1 MNKHARLARWSRVA
15 TRVAV
20 VFSAGVAI
28 AGAAFG
34 APPFAIAPYPLV
46 LSTSVKPNLMVIF
59 DNSQSMDATMGGK
72 VISGDLAETRANI
85 ARSVLRGVIDASRY
99 SFNWGLTTFETQA
112 NTLYSTQ
119 AYYLGNATTMVY
131 TDDCVN
137 GISASN
143 AGRRCVEA
151 PTSANGAKFITYE
164 RAGDDADINDVY
176 YTNDPLLPYGV
187 GVSGNTFRLWGARDN
202 STGWAAG
209 NFIGT
214 PQEITFTPT
223 DAGFLP
229 NGDDFKRGLFL
240 NRGWGYYGD
249 ITGRGNI
256 VEAVQVDSKN
266 HFDRLQS
273 LLGNETNGNTA
284 EIKNSAL
291 YTPLAGSLQTVRNYF
306 ASGSGP
312 LLKSPITEAQTCQ
325 KNFVVLA
332 TDGNPTGTTNGKQYD
347 PKQWLN
353 TPIAGGGWKWG
364 DAQNDVFTEI
374 TALRSITLSGPNL
387 SKPAL
392 AGTQNDVKTYVI
404 GMGDTVANASSVA
417 ALNEMARL
425 GGAYPSAF
433 LGSSAA
439 SLQTAFQ
446 TIVGDVLG
454 KTAAGAALALNTG
467 TWAEGASVYQ
477 AKFDS
482 ADWSGSLFAYP
493 VSDQGVI
500 STTATWDAGAKVK
513 AQNWN
518 TGRNIITYKPSA
530 ALGARGISFR
540 WPTDPAAPGAK
551 DLDTSQSAALNRDAA
566 GTTDGFGAARL
577 AYLRG
582 DPSREVRFCA
592 TPPCAAPQFRSRP
605 VTPLGDIVNSSPY
618 YVAAP
623 AYGYFDDFE
632 AKPYS
637 AFVSTYMKRQPVIY
651 AGANDGMLHA
661 FNATT
666 GGEIFAYVP
675 AAVYESLPQLGS
687 LNYGHRFY
695 ADGPPTVGDVFYA
708 NDWHTLLVA
717 GMRAGAKGVY
727 ALDVTKP
734 ADFSEAGAGNMVRW
748 EFQDP
753 DLGFVFGQPLLV
765 KTNNGRWSVVVSG
778 GYNAGNASGHAVL
791 FVLDAETGALIK
803 KIDTAAGTAA
813 SPNGLSAPAAIDN
826 NGDGIVDVVY
836 AGDLNGNL
844 WKFDLKSATASDWG
858 LGNAALALFIT
869 PGAQPIT
876 VRPDVSRFPGG
887 GYLVGFG
894 TGRYLASGDQ
904 GDASVQSVYAI
915 VDKGTGATVTLA
927 DLQQQSILETAT
939 RGGVLYRLSTHA
951 VGAPVDDTIT
961 GDALISRPAYLSGKK
976 GWYVNLPTTG
986 ERVIEDAQFRG
997 GRLILVSMIPDT
1009 TSACASGGKSWLL
1022 EFDALTGNRLDGIT
1036 FDTNADQDFTALDYV
1051 NFPASGTKG
1060 NNVTGRFI
1068 DAVASKPGTITK
1080 GKVGYRVI
1088 STGDGKD
1095 LSVRVPQSVPT
1106 DGRAMWREVR

>member
-1 MNKHARLARWSRVA
+1 M
-15 TRVAV
+15 
-20 VFSAGVAI
+20 
-28 AGAAFG
+28 
-34 APPFAIAPYPLV
+34 
-46 LSTSVKPNLMVIF
+46 
-59 DNSQSMDATMGGK
+59 
-72 VISGDLAETRANI
+72 
-85 ARSVLRGVIDASRY
+85 
-99 SFNWGLTTFETQA
+99 
-112 NTLYSTQ
+112 
-119 AYYLGNATTMVY
+119 
-131 TDDCVN
+131 
-137 GISASN
+137 
-143 AGRRCVEA
+143 
-151 PTSANGAKFITYE
+151 
-164 RAGDDADINDVY
+164 
-176 YTNDPLLPYGV
+176 
-187 GVSGNTFRLWGARDN
+187 
-202 STGWAAG
+202 
-209 NFIGT
+209 
-214 PQEITFTPT
+214 
-223 DAGFLP
+223 
-229 NGDDFKRGLFL
+229 
-240 NRGWGYYGD
+240 
-249 ITGRGNI
+249 
-256 VEAVQVDSKN
+256 
-266 HFDRLQS
+266 
-273 LLGNETNGNTA
+273 
-284 EIKNSAL
+284 
-291 YTPLAGSLQTVRNYF
+291 
-306 ASGSGP
+306 
-312 LLKSPITEAQTCQ
+312 
-325 KNFVVLA
+325 
-332 TDGNPTGTTNGKQYD
+332 
-347 PKQWLN
+347 
-353 TPIAGGGWKWG
+353 
-364 DAQNDVFTEI
+364 
-374 TALRSITLSGPNL
+374 
-387 SKPAL
+387 
-392 AGTQNDVKTYVI
+392 
-404 GMGDTVANASSVA
+404 
-417 ALNEMARL
+417 
-425 GGAYPSAF
+425 
-433 LGSSAA
+433 
-439 SLQTAFQ
+439 
-446 TIVGDVLG
+446 
-454 KTAAGAALALNTG
+454 
-467 TWAEGASVYQ
+467 
-477 AKFDS
+477 
-482 ADWSGSLFAYP
+482 
-493 VSDQGVI
+493 
-500 STTATWDAGAKVK
+500 
-513 AQNWN
+513 
-518 TGRNIITYKPSA
+518 
-530 ALGARGISFR
+530 
-540 WPTDPAAPGAK
+540 
-551 DLDTSQSAALNRDAA
+551 
-566 GTTDGFGAARL
+566 
-577 AYLRG
+577 
-582 DPSREVRFCA
+582 
-592 TPPCAAPQFRSRP
+592 
-605 VTPLGDIVNSSPY
+605 TPLGDIVNSSPY

-637 AFVSTYMKRQPVIY
+637 AFVSTYMKRQAVIY

-734 ADFSEAGAGNMVRW
+734 ADFSEAGAGGMVRW

-927 DLQQQSILETAT
+927 DLQLQSILETAT

-961 GDALISRPAYLSGKK
+961 GDALISRPAYLKDKK